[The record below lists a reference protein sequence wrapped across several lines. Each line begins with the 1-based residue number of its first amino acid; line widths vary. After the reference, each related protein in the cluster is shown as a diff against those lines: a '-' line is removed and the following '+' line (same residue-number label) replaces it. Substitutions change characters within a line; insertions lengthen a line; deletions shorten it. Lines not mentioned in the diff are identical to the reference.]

1 MGEKRNGLFLRKGV
15 WYLRTDPVTGQKR
28 STGCRSKAAAKA
40 YRNQRELAAAD
51 PTYAAAE
58 SSTLGDWIVRLL
70 EAKKTDR
77 SESTLAI
84 YRQKLGHFVRLWG
97 VSMRLVDINT
107 AVCDQYVATRRSE
120 KVTDHTIVKEFNC
133 LNQLLK
139 LATRAGCY
147 SGQIAMLRPL
157 DVAPRYE
164 PRKRALPP
172 AEVDA
177 LLRECKPRLWAFVAL
192 TVALGTRLSETL
204 KFRPTDVDTKAWIAH
219 IKRTK
224 TKKGTKVIPVLP
236 PLRGFLLRSL
246 GELPITKY
254 NNIRRDLAAA
264 CRRAGIDKATPN
276 DLRRSQGTMLV
287 EAGVT
292 LDVIRRLLGHE
303 TTRMVEMVY
312 GQPRPEA
319 LAELAAPHLHGLA
332 FLESGASR
340 LSDRPVKYP
349 KQGPWTSYTRA
360 TIVLMEAYA
369 DVMSARR
376 EAA

>member
-1 MGEKRNGLFLRKGV
+1 MAKERSGLFLRKGV

-58 SSTLGDWIVRLL
+58 SSTLGEWIVKLL
-70 EAKKTDR
+70 QAKKTDR
-77 SESTLAI
+77 SEATLLI

-97 VSMRLVDINT
+97 PSMRLVDINT
-107 AVCDQYVATRRSE
+107 GVCDEYVATRRSE

-147 SGQIAMLRPL
+147 GGQIGMLRPL
-157 DVAPRYE
+157 DVAPHYE

-172 AEVDA
+172 AEVDR
-177 LLRECKPRLWAFVAL
+177 LLKECKPRLWAFVAV

-204 KFRPTDVDTKAWIAH
+204 KFRSEDVDTKTWIAN

-236 PLRGFLLRSL
+236 PFRGFILRAL
-246 GELPITKY
+246 DELPITKY
-254 NNIRRDLAAA
+254 NNLRRDLAAA
-264 CRRAGIDKATPN
+264 CQRAGIAKCTPN

-319 LAELAAPHLHGLA
+319 LAELAAPHLTNLA

-340 LSDRPVKYP
+340 LSDRQVQYP
-349 KQGPWTSYTRA
+349 QQGSHTVYSRA

-369 DVMSARR
+369 DVMSARK
-376 EAA
+376 AA

>member
-1 MGEKRNGLFLRKGV
+1 
-15 WYLRTDPVTGQKR
+15 
-28 STGCRSKAAAKA
+28 
-40 YRNQRELAAAD
+40 
-51 PTYAAAE
+51 
-58 SSTLGDWIVRLL
+58 VRLL

-77 SESTLAI
+77 SQATLAI

-107 AVCDQYVATRRSE
+107 AVCDQYVATRRAE
-120 KVTDHTIVKEFNC
+120 RVTDHTIVKEFNC

-172 AEVDA
+172 SEVDA

-204 KFRPTDVDTKAWIAH
+204 KFRPGDVDTKTWIAN

-224 TKKGTKVIPVLP
+224 TRKGTKVIPVLP
-236 PLRGFLLRSL
+236 PFRGFILRAVP
-246 GELPITKY
+246 ELPITKY
-254 NNIRRDLAAA
+254 NNIRRDLASA
-264 CRRAGIDKATPN
+264 CRRAGIAKATPN

-292 LDVIRRLLGHE
+292 LDACSVTRLPAWSRWSTASRDPRRWRSWRRRTFMAWHSSRAERRGCRTAWCSTHTKGHEFATRGRRL
-303 TTRMVEMVY
+303 
-312 GQPRPEA
+312 
-319 LAELAAPHLHGLA
+319 
-332 FLESGASR
+332 S
-340 LSDRPVKYP
+340 
-349 KQGPWTSYTRA
+349 
-360 TIVLMEAYA
+360 
-369 DVMSARR
+369 
-376 EAA
+376 